1 CRVRIWSCRQREGR
15 SFALAAFVDFAYWKE
30 GDQAGLEFDLEQKR
44 IGVEPTQVPPAG
56 RRARKKEETRRRII
70 EAAKALF
77 LERGFTATTLDDIAE
92 AADISKR
99 SFFDYFPSK
108 EDVVSAWQDPFQTS
122 LAPNRAGAPAGEPPL
137 VAAERAL
144 LACLARYDLEDATA
158 HARLWL

>member
-44 IGVEPTQVPPAG
+44 IGVEPTQVPPLG

-70 EAAKALF
+70 DAAKALF

-108 EDVVSAWQDPFQTS
+108 EGVFSAWHGAVQTM
-122 LAPNRAGAPAGEPPL
+122 LVGIIAARPAGEPPL

-144 LACLARYDLEDATA
+144 LTCLARYDLEDASA
-158 HARLWL
+158 HAR